1 MNSFNIEIHAENDLH
16 EIRAFKSFFLCHKSI
31 NMINEYRTMCSQSNN
46 KLYIE
51 EGNLKVHGSSIQ
63 WPCTIVLGFDRETIQ
78 AAHIFKQTN
87 IHSVYCRLISFT
99 CPLYKQQ
106 QKLFDVFEEEEL
118 IARRDLTIIEHK
130 LFKIFDSRKKIEQP
144 QFVSSFTD
152 FIDNINTKFHFD
164 KWTHLIDYNEFYLA
178 GGSVVTCCLT
188 NAQVFDGQDCDFFY
202 KGNNKTNFLKSV
214 KIIQSKLMQCY
225 FVQRTNQAR
234 SRIVN
239 LVIRINTN
247 VDSLFEK
254 EKQVKLQF
262 VYIHGNCSPSSVLTS
277 FDMDLPQFI
286 FNGVKVLATSAAIE
300 SIRTRTIIHYG
311 LTRDHM
317 DFPRIAIR
325 INKYLKRGFKLLVPH
340 AFSTSEFLH
349 CSLHIGNHT
358 Q

>member
-1 MNSFNIEIHAENDLH
+1 
-16 EIRAFKSFFLCHKSI
+16 
-31 NMINEYRTMCSQSNN
+31 MINEYRTMCSQSNN

-144 QFVSSFTD
+144 QFVSSFTY

-164 KWTHLIDYNEFYLA
+164 KY
-178 GGSVVTCCLT
+178 
-188 NAQVFDGQDCDFFY
+188 
-202 KGNNKTNFLKSV
+202 
-214 KIIQSKLMQCY
+214 KIIQNKLMQCY

-286 FNGVKVLATSAAIE
+286 FNGVKVLATAATIE

-311 LTRDHM
+311 LSRDHM

-358 Q
+358 QGSIYYDNYYFDSFNNVTGSNAIFELGKRNCDMFDIQNKFCFELMSNI